1 MKVHAYVYY
10 TEMYEKCMEFDIDV
24 EQQDWMEGVN
34 SGTFYDSIEAHAKQI
49 LNKKMDENEELRYI
63 IEDIGYEKIK

>member
-1 MKVHAYVYY
+1 
-10 TEMYEKCMEFDIDV
+10 
-24 EQQDWMEGVN
+24 MEGVN

>member
-1 MKVHAYVYY
+1 MKLHAYVYY

-34 SGTFYDSIEAHAKQI
+34 SGTFYDSVEAHAKHL
-49 LNKKMDENEELRYI
+49 LNKKMNENKELCYVI
-63 IEDIGYEKIK
+63 DDISFKKIK

>member
-1 MKVHAYVYY
+1 MKIHAYVYY
-10 TEMYEKCMEFDIDV
+10 TEMYEKCMELDIDV